1 MKPRWPVVFITG
13 PTASGKSAL
22 AMALA
27 EELPVEIIS
36 ADSAQVYRQMDI
48 GTAKPSASEQ
58 AAVAHHLIDICDPA
72 EAFSTAAFVDAARA
86 CIADIRARGRLPL
99 VVGGTNLYLR
109 SLEYGISDL
118 PSADTA
124 LREEISAQAAEF
136 GWPAMHARLEAL
148 DADRAAQLHPNDSQ
162 RIQRA
167 LEIVISTGEPVAAW
181 YARGGGQ
188 GLTEPPLKFAV
199 MPVSREAMREQIALR
214 FRQMMDAGLLDEVR
228 VLHQRGDLHRELPSI
243 RSVGYRQLWA
253 YLEGELDLDTAIT
266 RAITA
271 TRQFAKRQL
280 TWLNTER
287 DLTRLKNDDPTRL
300 KAVRNF
306 ILQQG
311 LQDV

>member
-1 MKPRWPVVFITG
+1 
-13 PTASGKSAL
+13 
-22 AMALA
+22 MALA

-58 AAVAHHLIDICDPA
+58 AAVAHHLINICDPSD
-72 EAFSTAAFVDAARA
+72 AFSTAAFVDAART

-136 GWPAMHARLEAL
+136 GWPAMHARLQAL